1 MNLHRFD
8 NCDFNSEFNTDI
20 QNTVIIFTRI
30 IMSLRSIIQ
39 QKRSEDIIDII
50 GKDLYVEFRKGDNIS
65 LPQPI
70 VTSVQQL
77 NKINPILTTAFL
89 KPRICIGL

>member
-1 MNLHRFD
+1 
-8 NCDFNSEFNTDI
+8 
-20 QNTVIIFTRI
+20 
-30 IMSLRSIIQ
+30 MSLRSIIQ

-70 VTSVQQL
+70 VTSIQQL

-89 KPRICIGL
+89 NTLIDINICYSQRKPCECFEFETLSDN